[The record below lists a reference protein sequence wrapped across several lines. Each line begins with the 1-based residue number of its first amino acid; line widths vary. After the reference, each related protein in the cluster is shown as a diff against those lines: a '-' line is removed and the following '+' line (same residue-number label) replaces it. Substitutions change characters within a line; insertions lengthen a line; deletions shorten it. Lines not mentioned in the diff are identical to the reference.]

1 MLTAKVEF
9 PSLLRWLGEEF
20 DDVRSVGCEPLVV
33 GEGEQYVGRFAP
45 VGDVDRSAVDCG
57 FPLPVFG
64 LNSRLV
70 SCLVVMVLA
79 KARVVLTAQR
89 SQVSKLATPLS
100 DLSLESGERF
110 DRRRKDAVSMFGMEV
125 PASHTQQFRSDPGVA
140 SPRSIAKR

>member
-1 MLTAKVEF
+1 MGVRQHWALDRQWMLTAKVEF

-89 SQVSKLATPLS
+89 SQVSKLATPRCQTCPWNRVS
-100 DLSLESGERF
+100 ASTA
-110 DRRRKDAVSMFGMEV
+110 DAKM
-125 PASHTQQFRSDPGVA
+125 R
-140 SPRSIAKR
+140 